1 VPRGFSYFSLCGKG
15 AGSVLLLSIICTVP
29 LAFTPS
35 PHLRIDSS
43 GATPDNLILVSP
55 VARDFVFVLYLH
67 CERFGLFVR
76 FDATLS
82 EADAI
87 SE

>member
-1 VPRGFSYFSLCGKG
+1 
-15 AGSVLLLSIICTVP
+15 
-29 LAFTPS
+29 
-35 PHLRIDSS
+35 
-43 GATPDNLILVSP
+43 LILVSP
-55 VARDFVFVLYLH
+55 VAREFAFVLYLH